1 MERVK
6 STESVHKFATA
17 SNAKSRMPKVYFN
30 KTHLKLFE
38 SILVRKAV
46 FKIQLA
52 PRAPYYYR
60 IIP

>member
-6 STESVHKFATA
+6 STESVHKFAAA
-17 SNAKSRMPKVYFN
+17 SNAKSRMPKVYFTI
-30 KTHLKLFE
+30 THWTLIE

-52 PRAPYYYR
+52 PRAPFYYR